1 MSRSPVVSAA
11 STQALSP
18 RHYALAAGL
27 AVSIAAALWAAQIEP
42 EEADLARPVTA
53 QRRAPVPAGVAPAGV
68 AASAA
73 KPGMVAASP
82 AALATGK
89 ELAPV
94 PAPNWAPAERG
105 AWAPAAESQFAAWAP
120 PAPPPPPPA
129 PPPPPPAE
137 PVAPPFPYQL
147 IGRLVEAE
155 GAVALLSSPAKTL
168 AVKTGEVIDG
178 QWRVDQIHER
188 GLNLTWLPAKLTQSV
203 NFRAATP

>member
-18 RHYALAAGL
+18 RHYVLAAGL

-42 EEADLARPVTA
+42 EDADLAQPVAA
-53 QRRAPVPAGVAPAGV
+53 QRRAPVPVGG

-82 AALATGK
+82 AALAS
-89 ELAPV
+89 APV
-94 PAPNWAPAERG
+94 PAPLPVPNWAPAERG

>member
-11 STQALSP
+11 SPQALSP
-18 RHYALAAGL
+18 RHYVLAAGL
-27 AVSIAAALWAAQIEP
+27 ALSIAAALWAAQIEP
-42 EEADLARPVTA
+42 EEADLAQPVAA
-53 QRRAPVPAGVAPAGV
+53 QRRAPVSLGAVASAG
-68 AASAA
+68 SAA
-73 KPGMVAASP
+73 KPGVAA
-82 AALATGK
+82 AALSAP
-89 ELAPV
+89 LA
-94 PAPNWAPAERG
+94 APNWAPAERG

-129 PPPPPPAE
+129 PPPSPPAE

>member
-11 STQALSP
+11 SKPALSP
-18 RHYALAAGL
+18 RHYVLAAGL
-27 AVSIAAALWAAQIEP
+27 ALSIAAALWAAQIEP
-42 EEADLARPVTA
+42 EGGDLAQPVA
-53 QRRAPVPAGVAPAGV
+53 SQRRAPVALGTV
-68 AASAA
+68 ASAA
-73 KPGMVAASP
+73 KPGMAAAPLP
-82 AALATGK
+82 APL
-89 ELAPV
+89 PV
-94 PAPNWAPAERG
+94 PNWAPAERG
-105 AWAPAAESQFAAWAP
+105 AWAPAVESQFAAWAP

-129 PPPPPPAE
+129 PPPSPPAE

>member
-1 MSRSPVVSAA
+1 MSPSPTPRSGVQ
-11 STQALSP
+11 TLGP
-18 RHYALAAGL
+18 RHYALAGGL
-27 AVSIAAALWAAQIEP
+27 ALSIAAALWAAQIDG
-42 EEADLARPVTA
+42 EEADLAQPVAGQARRPGPAPAAATRPA
-53 QRRAPVPAGVAPAGV
+53 ASLQGRQDARREGPASAEAAPAPV
-68 AASAA
+68 
-73 KPGMVAASP
+73 
-82 AALATGK
+82 
-89 ELAPV
+89 
-94 PAPNWAPAERG
+94 PNWAPAERG
-105 AWAPAAESQFAAWAP
+105 AWAPATESQWAAWAP
-120 PAPPPPPPA
+120 PAPPPAPVAPPA
-129 PPPPPPAE
+129 PPAPPAE